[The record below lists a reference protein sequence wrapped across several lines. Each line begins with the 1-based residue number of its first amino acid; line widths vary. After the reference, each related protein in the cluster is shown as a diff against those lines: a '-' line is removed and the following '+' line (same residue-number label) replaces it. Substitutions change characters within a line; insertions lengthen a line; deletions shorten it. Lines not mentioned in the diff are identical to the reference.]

1 MDGLWYSFLDYLA
14 SPAGSDGAAMQE
26 LERRLRAIKEHL
38 SARGAGPYLQG
49 ADISA
54 QDMCLAPRL
63 HHILTALP
71 FLKVC
76 ANAVGWT
83 IPGPLATTCRAVL
96 ADRHSDCPAGQQC
109 SQSCSIITIMNSFLA
124 TSSRH
129 LVSGSEGAVCL
140 FHKETA

>member
-71 FLKVC
+71 YLKVC
-76 ANAVGWT
+76 AKAAGWT
-83 IPGPLATTCRAVL
+83 IPGPPATTCRAGQYQQEGKVSAL
-96 ADRHSDCPAGQQC
+96 QDRNVFRAAASELSPSHS
-109 SQSCSIITIMNSFLA
+109 
-124 TSSRH
+124 
-129 LVSGSEGAVCL
+129 
-140 FHKETA
+140 